1 MPFSRRCG
9 GQVDGRVRNFGSQF
23 SRGRVSCSHTWLLG
37 LCWKA
42 SSQFLQA
49 LNFHVNLWLR
59 IGDIS
64 RAMESAIVAPLAK
77 DFDNA
82 CILLSYCLKHCS
94 TCKCDPD
101 SQDDHRERERGREN
115 RSMTTTA
122 GVRLAAETLYKE
134 DDIAICVLVWFD
146 PLVLRFV
153 CSTVRR
159 FLAISCRSL

>member
-1 MPFSRRCG
+1 MVVGSLLEGLKPVFASFELSRKFMASYWRYFQSYG
-9 GQVDGRVRNFGSQF
+9 VSQ
-23 SRGRVSCSHTWLLG
+23 
-37 LCWKA
+37 KY
-42 SSQFLQA
+42 
-49 LNFHVNLWLR
+49 
-59 IGDIS
+59 
-64 RAMESAIVAPLAK
+64 
-77 DFDNA
+77 FDNA

-153 CSTVRR
+153 CWTVRR
-159 FLAISCRSL
+159 FLSISCRSL